1 MYFKYPCLNTEL
13 HSVFTNF
20 FQRITVIIICSEHE
34 MHFKHSRMSIWFMII
49 CDVSLHCLFFMAVF
63 DCRFWSLVLTNSAV
77 LQSFT
82 SIIIFLHWSLWCKYT
97 SCLHC
102 ASVCGKNTCI
112 SNGNFFFFL
121 MFMSALSNY
130 ADVAY
135 ALLLGIY
142 CIRICYAYT
151 LLALQIF
158 MIANFVNI
166 RNQCVVENRNV
177 LFLLKFLLNLR
188 TDLHSRC
195 AQQ

>member
-63 DCRFWSLVLTNSAV
+63 DCWFWSLVLTNSAV
-77 LQSFT
+77 LQCFT

-112 SNGNFFFFL
+112 SNGNFFFFFNVHVSTFKL
-121 MFMSALSNY
+121 CRRCICIIIRHILHTHLLCIY
-130 ADVAY
+130 PTCIADFHD
-135 ALLLGIY
+135 
-142 CIRICYAYT
+142 C
-151 LLALQIF
+151 
-158 MIANFVNI
+158 
-166 RNQCVVENRNV
+166 E
-177 LFLLKFLLNLR
+177 LR
-188 TDLHSRC
+188 KYQKSVCCRK
-195 AQQ
+195 